1 MLTNILIAVGMSCA
15 LGTAFNNANA
25 NNFIN
30 NDTPNNV
37 VYYDEDYQIT
47 LNANELNNYTWDNFI
62 SLFNDNESSPSNVES
77 VIEYNSL
84 ELNFE
89 PSTLQYDSDI
99 QWVNDL
105 DTYYRISLNETTKK
119 FVYTVV
125 QTDSDFEYSIIIK
138 FTGSSSIKENRYN
151 LYKTAIELD
160 IVANTNTTPSTQDF
174 VSILGDM
181 IGLITGGL
189 TGFATGIGSGIQTL
203 VSSLF
208 IASNGTS
215 LSLFGAVI
223 CIFGGIAFAIGLSR
237 LIFQWIASIGAK
249 H

>member
-30 NDTPNNV
+30 NDIPNNV
-37 VYYDEDYQIT
+37 IYDDENSSIT
-47 LNANELNNYTWDNFI
+47 LSVDELNNYTWQNLYNNADNSSITI
-62 SLFNDNESSPSNVES
+62 SYNDYDFTWQSNNNGY
-77 VIEYNSL
+77 IT
-84 ELNFE
+84 F
-89 PSTLQYDSDI
+89 
-99 QWVNDL
+99 L
-105 DTYYRISLNETTKK
+105 DTVEAGYQFVLYNQSQTITIDEVEVNKLAYSFTYDEMGSYQNFSYTAVITT
-119 FVYTVV
+119 
-125 QTDSDFEYSIIIK
+125 SEYE
-138 FTGSSSIKENRYN
+138 SIK
-151 LYKTAIELD
+151 ASIELD
-160 IVANTNTTPSTQDF
+160 IQANSNTTPTAQDF

-181 IGLITGGL
+181 IGLLTGGL
-189 TGFATGIGSGIQTL
+189 TGFATGIGTGIQTL

-215 LSLFGAVI
+215 LSVFGAVI
-223 CIFGGIAFAIGLSR
+223 CIFGGIALAIGLSR